1 MIGKII
7 QGKSFKSCLAYVLKR
22 PTFEI
27 LNMNVRGETANE
39 MAECFEM
46 TQQLRPRVTKTVSH
60 MMLSLSPKESL
71 SDEAWT
77 EIIDRYLQEMGY
89 TKSFFLAVKHKDKKH
104 EHVHL
109 VASRIRC
116 DGTVVSDSWER
127 VRSRKIINQIEKD
140 YGLVQVRNIWES
152 DRQAP
157 TISQIKRELETGI
170 PTVKKQL
177 ADRIDLAL
185 TKVTNLSEFLE
196 ALKQDGIEAKISR
209 NRQKAQQGISYQLEG
224 VSIAG
229 WRVGNAYSL
238 PKILKRLEARA
249 GQINLQV
256 NSQDEKI
263 ADNNLPQK
271 SATNDLENTKAFEPS
286 LIAKEIDERAQAG
299 ATMPQLISQL
309 KQVGIEPFVKYTRTE
324 KVKGITY
331 SIGNESIQGHEL
343 GKEYSWG
350 GLQKYLQVSY
360 DAERDNPLIR
370 AMQRHDSKEVKRS
383 VVLYQPN
390 REAAPEANLA
400 EIAREIERL
409 KSLQTPEQIPKR
421 DDPTP
426 EVKDTAL
433 QQRFV
438 EQAHWIAAFC
448 HEMLNELQSDT
459 FGEEGKNNY
468 RITRDRDLLT
478 IQRLK
483 GDLSVIL
490 EMSGEEIVYAN
501 LQKVDI
507 NRFEKARQLREVRQ
521 QQQAN
526 ADEHPLI
533 P

>member
-22 PTFEI
+22 PSFEI

-89 TKSFFLAVKHKDKKH
+89 TKSFFLAIKHKDKQH

-116 DGTVVSDSWER
+116 GGTVVSDSWER
-127 VRSRKIINQIEKD
+127 IRSQKIIRQLEQDFNLTPVK
-140 YGLVQVRNIWES
+140 NSWES

-185 TKVTNLSEFLE
+185 TKVTNLSELLE

-209 NRQKAQQGISYQLEG
+209 NRQKALQGISYQMDG

-238 PKILKRLEARA
+238 PKILKRLEART

-256 NSQDEKI
+256 NPQVNSQDEQV
-263 ADNNLPQK
+263 ADNNPTQK
-271 SATNDLENTKAFEPS
+271 ITTNDLENTKAFEPS
-286 LIAKEIDERAQAG
+286 LIAKEIDERSQVG
-299 ATMPQLISQL
+299 VTMPQLIAQL
-309 KQVGIEPFVKYTRTE
+309 KQVGIEPYVKYTRTE

-360 DAERDNPLIR
+360 DAERDNPLIK
-370 AMQRHDSKEVKRS
+370 AK
-383 VVLYQPN
+383 
-390 REAAPEANLA
+390 
-400 EIAREIERL
+400 
-409 KSLQTPEQIPKR
+409 
-421 DDPTP
+421 
-426 EVKDTAL
+426 
-433 QQRFV
+433 
-438 EQAHWIAAFC
+438 
-448 HEMLNELQSDT
+448 QS
-459 FGEEGKNNY
+459 Y
-468 RITRDRDLLT
+468 
-478 IQRLK
+478 
-483 GDLSVIL
+483 L
-490 EMSGEEIVYAN
+490 E
-501 LQKVDI
+501 
-507 NRFEKARQLREVRQ
+507 
-521 QQQAN
+521 
-526 ADEHPLI
+526 
-533 P
+533 